1 MGIFNNIMRFIYK
14 VIVYPVKFILF
25 EIIYFIEKNLINRN
39 MSDICE
45 ECYEKVTF
53 PYYVCPNC
61 NSRYPALMP
70 TFKHIFYFKCSCGN
84 KLPLT
89 ALSGKSELKTFCRK
103 CKSEVAMNKVKKICI
118 PIIGTNSS
126 LKTNFINNILNNIE
140 LKFDKPPFKAYLS
153 ISKTQSFFL
162 GKSETKPSRKIYIFD
177 INEKDLV
184 LSDKLRKYRY
194 FNYYDGIVFI
204 FNGEEVTN
212 IYGDRDNE
220 LDLNDIF
227 DIFILNLQKNYGL
240 KPGEII
246 NKAVA
251 IIIDNPIPTMNKWN
265 KYIEEKFN
273 AKIKNSFSN
282 YRFFLIDSSNL
293 TKQEDNKDKY
303 YEVGVVQWILG
314 QVDNKILRYTE

>member
-1 MGIFNNIMRFIYK
+1 MSIFNDIMRFIYK
-14 VIVYPVKFILF
+14 IIVYPIKFILF

-45 ECYEKVTF
+45 ECYEKVTL

-61 NSRYPALMP
+61 NNRYPALMP

-89 ALSGKSELKTFCRK
+89 ALSGKNKLKTFCRK
-103 CKSEVAMNKVKKICI
+103 CKSEVSMNKVKKICI
-118 PIIGTNSS
+118 PIIGTNAS
-126 LKTNFINNILNNIE
+126 LKTIFINNMIDTIE
-140 LKFDKPPFKAYLS
+140 WKFDKPPFKAYLS
-153 ISKTQSFFL
+153 TPKTQRFFL
-162 GKSETKPSRKIYIFD
+162 GKNEIKPSRKIYVFD
-177 INEKDLV
+177 ANEKDLV
-184 LSDKLRKYRY
+184 LSDRVKKYRY

-204 FNGEEVTN
+204 FKREEITN
-212 IYGDRDNE
+212 INIEVDNE
-220 LDLNDIF
+220 LNLNDIF

-240 KPGEII
+240 RPGEII

-251 IIIDNPIPTMNKWN
+251 IIIDNPISTMSSWN

-273 AKIKNSFSN
+273 AKIKNNFSN
-282 YRFFLIDSSNL
+282 YRFFYNDNSNL
-293 TKQEDNKDKY
+293 RNQGKNEDKY
-303 YEVGVVQWILG
+303 YEAGVFQWILG